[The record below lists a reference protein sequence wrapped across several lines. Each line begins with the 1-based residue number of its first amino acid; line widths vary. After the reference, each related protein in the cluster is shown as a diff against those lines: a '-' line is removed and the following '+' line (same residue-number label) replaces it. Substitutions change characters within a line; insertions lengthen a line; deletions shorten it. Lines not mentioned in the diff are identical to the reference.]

1 MLHTKDIIKRLKQ
14 LLGYKTDLEL
24 AKLLEVKPNTISSW
38 KTRNTLQFEKVIEIC
53 KQHRIDLNELFL
65 TNPNAVFNVD
75 LENRRVKIIS
85 VDHHMEY
92 FLNPEKCYATS
103 PTCIFPTDEE
113 IDTAF
118 QIGTES
124 MYPSIKV
131 SSYVLTKKILLEEIK
146 PWCLYVLVVEGKGI
160 LCFRFKHITE
170 DGSYLFI
177 SDNESY
183 DNLVV
188 QEAEIREIFCI
199 RGAFLAN
206 SKGMSEF

>member
-1 MLHTKDIIKRLKQ
+1 MLHTKYIIKRLKH
-14 LLGYKTDLEL
+14 LLGYKTDIEL
-24 AKLLEVKPNTISSW
+24 AELLNVKPNTISSW
-38 KTRNTLQFEKVIEIC
+38 KARNTMQFEKIIDVC
-53 KQHRIDLNELFL
+53 KNNKIDLNELFL
-65 TNPNAVFNVD
+65 SNPHAIFNVD
-75 LENRRVKIIS
+75 VENRRVKIIS

-103 PTCIFPTDEE
+103 PTCTFPTDEE

-131 SSYVLTKKILLEEIK
+131 SSYVLTKKIEVEDMR
-146 PWCLYVLVVEGKGI
+146 PWHIYVLVVEGRGVQ
-160 LCFRFKHITE
+160 CFRFKRITE
-170 DGSYLFI
+170 DGDFFFV

-183 DNLVV
+183 DNLLIKP
-188 QEAEIREIFCI
+188 EDIREVFCV